1 MKNRVPV
8 LCASPVIVG
17 LLAAVVACDARP
29 KTATEPVAA
38 RSHSGA
44 ALAVLDLS
52 KGVPEKE
59 TPSILDVSHRGTFD
73 ELVRVIDGLSRDPNT
88 GGVFV
93 RFGGTSFGIA
103 RAMEI
108 GEGLEVLRKA
118 NKPVICHAEELT
130 NSTFYAAARGCSKI
144 ILSPAGELET
154 IGLAAQLIYAHKL
167 LAEELRLSVD
177 ILQVGKFKGAEEP
190 LTRDGPSDEA
200 RASLQGVLVD
210 LRARWREGIAAG
222 RGHDEAADAV
232 EDGPYSAG
240 RAKEV
245 GLIDEIAYLDEA
257 REEARKEAGAL
268 HDDVRFG
275 GGNDESGAAD
285 EIGDMVRLLAGEKG
299 GGAPVALVRATG
311 SISMASSGGMFG
323 GSSGITAKELERTLA
338 RLEKDDD
345 VRAVVLRIDSPGGSA
360 LASDLIWHRLMKLR
374 EKKPLVVSVGDM
386 AASGGYYMACTGTVI
401 FAEPTSIV
409 GSIGVVGGKVAA
421 EHTLEMIGVHAE
433 TFAANTK
440 NPNAAARAA
449 YLSPLIAWD
458 DDTRTRVFQTMTSI
472 YDLFLARIAEGRKT
486 TADKI
491 APNAEG
497 RIFSGTEGKARGLV
511 DELGGLGAAIARA
524 RVLAN
529 LPADARVEA
538 IAPSRNVLESLGA
551 AGSSDSDGE
560 ESASATAP
568 LGREVPR
575 LVELVVQAAPDVGP
589 FLQSLLPLASG
600 EHALTAV
607 PFALVVR

>member
-1 MKNRVPV
+1 M
-8 LCASPVIVG
+8 
-17 LLAAVVACDARP
+17 
-29 KTATEPVAA
+29 
-38 RSHSGA
+38 
-44 ALAVLDLS
+44 
-52 KGVPEKE
+52 
-59 TPSILDVSHRGTFD
+59 PSIV
-73 ELVRVIDGLSRDPNT
+73 
-88 GGVFV
+88 
-93 RFGGTSFGIA
+93 
-103 RAMEI
+103 
-108 GEGLEVLRKA
+108 K
-118 NKPVICHAEELT
+118 
-130 NSTFYAAARGCSKI
+130 
-144 ILSPAGELET
+144 
-154 IGLAAQLIYAHKL
+154 
-167 LAEELRLSVD
+167 
-177 ILQVGKFKGAEEP
+177 
-190 LTRDGPSDEA
+190 
-200 RASLQGVLVD
+200 SL
-210 LRARWREGIAAG
+210 
-222 RGHDEAADAV
+222 
-232 EDGPYSAG
+232 
-240 RAKEV
+240 
-245 GLIDEIAYLDEA
+245 
-257 REEARKEAGAL
+257 
-268 HDDVRFG
+268 
-275 GGNDESGAAD
+275 
-285 EIGDMVRLLAGEKG
+285 RLLAD
-299 GGAPVALVRATG
+299 PTRLRLLALVMREELSVAELQEVLGMGQSRISSQLALLRQAGLVSDRREGKKAFYSLRTSLPPRHLALLKAAVAKATEG
-311 SISMASSGGMFG
+311 VKIEPQRF
-323 GSSGITAKELERTLA
+323 
-338 RLEKDDD
+338 EKDDD

-458 DDTRTRVFQTMTSI
+458 DDTRTRVFQTMTSF

-551 AGSSDSDGE
+551 GGSRDSDGE